1 MGHSFKGV
9 RLVVVGASAGIGRGV
24 AQEAARQGAQVV
36 FSARRAEQLAAAV
49 DEAGAGTPIAVDV
62 RDPDSCAALVE
73 QAVAELGAIDAIV
86 YATATSPLHRLA
98 DSTTDTWAQ
107 VIETNVVG
115 AHEVIR
121 AALPH
126 LAPDA
131 VVAVLSSDS
140 VGTPRPGLVPY
151 ASSKAALEELL
162 RGWRNERPRVRW
174 TCITVG
180 PTVPTEF
187 GIHFDPELMVELFAE
202 WSTLGMAD
210 SSLMATTD
218 VADVIVGT
226 LALLHANPSVNCDH
240 IVLRPSGATA
250 DGTDQRQA
258 AFDQKIAGHEIAG
271 HEIAGHEIA
280 GHEIAGHEIAG
291 GT

>member
-1 MGHSFKGV
+1 VKGV
-9 RLVVVGASAGIGRGV
+9 RLVVVGASAGIGRAV
-24 AQEAARQGAQVV
+24 AQEATRQGAQVV
-36 FSARRAEQLAAAV
+36 FAARRAEQLAAAV
-49 DEAGAGTPIAVDV
+49 DEVGAGTPIAADV
-62 RDPDSCAALVE
+62 RDPQSCVALVE
-73 QAVAELGAIDAIV
+73 EAVAELGEIDAIV
-86 YATATSPLHRLA
+86 YATATSPLHHLP
-98 DSTTDTWAQ
+98 DSTTETWAQ

-126 LAPDA
+126 LALNA
-131 VVAVLSSDS
+131 VVAVMSSDS
-140 VGTPRPGLVPY
+140 VGTPRIGLVPY

-187 GIHFDPELMVELFAE
+187 GIDFDPELMVEIFAE
-202 WSTLGMAD
+202 WSKQGHVDASFM
-210 SSLMATTD
+210 TTAD

-226 LALLHANPSVNCDH
+226 LALLAANPTVNCDR

-258 AFDQKIAGHEIAG
+258 AFDEKIAGEENVGA
-271 HEIAGHEIA
+271 
-280 GHEIAGHEIAG
+280 
-291 GT
+291 

>member
-1 MGHSFKGV
+1 MGETMKGV
-9 RLVVVGASAGIGRGV
+9 RVVVIGASAGIGRAV
-24 AQEAARQGAQVV
+24 AQEAARRGARVV
-36 FSARRAEQLAAAV
+36 FSARRTEQLQSAI
-49 DEAGAGTPIAVDV
+49 DEAGAGIAIAADV
-62 RDPDSCAALVE
+62 RDPASCVALVE
-73 QAVAELGAIDAIV
+73 QAVAELGAIDAIL
-86 YATATSPLHRLA
+86 YASATSPLHRLPDA
-98 DSTTDTWAQ
+98 TTETWDQ

-126 LAPDA
+126 LAPNA
-131 VVAVLSSDS
+131 VVAVMSSDS

-162 RGWRNERPRVRW
+162 RGWRYERPEVRW

-187 GIHFDPELMVELFAE
+187 GITFDPELMMEMFAE
-202 WSTLGMAD
+202 WSKLGMVD

-218 VADVIVGT
+218 VADVIVGM
-226 LALLHANPSVNCDH
+226 LALLAANPTVNCDH
-240 IVLRPSGATA
+240 VVLRPAGGTA

-258 AFDQKIAGHEIAG
+258 AFDQKISEG
-271 HEIAGHEIA
+271 
-280 GHEIAGHEIAG
+280 
-291 GT
+291 

>member
-1 MGHSFKGV
+1 MANNSLKGLRV
-9 RLVVVGASAGIGRGV
+9 VVVGASAGIGRAV
-24 AQEAARQGAQVV
+24 AQEAARQGASVV
-36 FSARRAEQLAAAV
+36 FSARRADKLAEAV
-49 DEAGAGTPIAVDV
+49 DEAGAGTPVTADV
-62 RDPDSCAALVE
+62 RDPASCVALVE

-86 YATATSPLHRLA
+86 YATAASPLHRLP

-126 LAPDA
+126 LAPNA

-140 VGTPRPGLVPY
+140 VGTPRAGLVPY

-162 RGWRNERPRVRW
+162 RGWRNERPQVRW
-174 TCITVG
+174 TCVTVG

-187 GIHFDPELMVELFAE
+187 GIDFDPELMVEIFAE
-202 WSTLGMAD
+202 WSQQGHVDASFM
-210 SSLMATTD
+210 TTTE
-218 VADVIVGT
+218 VGNVIVGT
-226 LALLHANPSVNCDH
+226 LALLAANPSVNCDH
-240 IVLRPSGATA
+240 VVFRPSSASA

-258 AFDQKIAGHEIAG
+258 AFDEKISAEDPSGPARRAESG
-271 HEIAGHEIA
+271 E
-280 GHEIAGHEIAG
+280 G
-291 GT
+291 GS

>member
-1 MGHSFKGV
+1 MGDLRGL
-9 RLVVVGASAGIGRGV
+9 RIVVVGASAGIGRAV
-24 AQEAARQGAQVV
+24 AQQAARQGASVV
-36 FSARRAEQLAAAV
+36 FSARRAEQLAVAG
-49 DEAGAGTPIAVDV
+49 DEAGAGTAIAADV
-62 RDPDSCAALVE
+62 RDPASCVALVE
-73 QAVAELGAIDAIV
+73 DAAAELGAIDLIV
-86 YATATSPLHRLA
+86 YATATSPLHRLP

-126 LAPDA
+126 LAPNA
-131 VVAVLSSDS
+131 VIAVLSSDS

-162 RGWRNERPRVRW
+162 RGWRYEQPQVRW

-187 GIHFDPELMVELFAE
+187 GINFDPDLMMELFAE
-202 WSTLGMAD
+202 WSRLGMAD
-210 SSLMATTD
+210 ASLMATTD

-226 LALLHANPSVNCDH
+226 LALLHGNPGVSCDH
-240 IVLRPSGATA
+240 VVLRPSGATA

-258 AFDQKIAGHEIAG
+258 AFYQKQNEKQDENQAEA
-271 HEIAGHEIA
+271 
-280 GHEIAGHEIAG
+280 
-291 GT
+291 

>member
-1 MGHSFKGV
+1 MGDLKGV
-9 RLVVVGASAGIGRGV
+9 RVVVVGASAGIGRAV
-24 AQEAARQGAQVV
+24 AQEATRRGASVV
-36 FSARRAEQLAAAV
+36 FSARRAEQLTNAV
-49 DEAGAGTPIAVDV
+49 DEAGAGTPITVDV
-62 RDPDSCAALVE
+62 RDPASCVALIE
-73 QAVAELGAIDAIV
+73 EAVAELGAIDAIV
-86 YATATSPLHRLA
+86 YATATSPLHRLP

-126 LAPDA
+126 LAPNA

-140 VGTPRPGLVPY
+140 VGTPRAGLVPY

-162 RGWRNERPRVRW
+162 RGWRNEQPQVRW

-187 GIHFDPELMVELFAE
+187 GIDFDPELMVEIFEE
-202 WSTLGMAD
+202 WSKQGHLDASFM
-210 SSLMATTD
+210 TTPE
-218 VADVIVGT
+218 VAAVIVGA
-226 LALLHANPSVNCDH
+226 LALLAANPTVNCDH
-240 IVLRPSGATA
+240 VVLRPSGATA

-258 AFDQKIAGHEIAG
+258 AFDQKIDERAP
-271 HEIAGHEIA
+271 
-280 GHEIAGHEIAG
+280 
-291 GT
+291 

>member
-1 MGHSFKGV
+1 MGNSLKGV
-9 RLVVVGASAGIGRGV
+9 RVVVVGASAGIGRAV

-49 DEAGAGTPIAVDV
+49 DEAGAGTPIAADV
-62 RDPDSCAALVE
+62 RDPASCVALVE
-73 QAVAELGAIDAIV
+73 QAVAELGEIDMIV
-86 YATATSPLHRLA
+86 YATATSPLHRLP

-126 LAPDA
+126 LAANA

-162 RGWRNERPRVRW
+162 RGWRYEQPQVRW

-187 GIHFDPELMVELFAE
+187 GINFEPELMMELFAD
-202 WSTLGMAD
+202 WSRLGMAD
-210 SSLMATTD
+210 SSLMATTE

-226 LALLHANPSVNCDH
+226 LGLLSANPGVNCDH
-240 IVLRPSGATA
+240 VVLRPSGATA

-258 AFDQKIAGHEIAG
+258 AFDEKISEGPR
-271 HEIAGHEIA
+271 
-280 GHEIAGHEIAG
+280 
-291 GT
+291 

>member
-1 MGHSFKGV
+1 MHGV
-9 RLVVVGASAGIGRGV
+9 RVVVVGASAGIGRAV
-24 AQEAARQGAQVV
+24 AQEATRHGASVV
-36 FSARRAEQLAAAV
+36 FSARRAEQLEAAV
-49 DEAGAGTPIAVDV
+49 DEAGAGTPIAADV
-62 RDPDSCAALVE
+62 RDPTSCVALVE
-73 QAVAELGAIDAIV
+73 QAVAELGAIDVIV
-86 YATATSPLHRLA
+86 YATATSPLHRLP

-126 LAPDA
+126 LAPNA
-131 VVAVLSSDS
+131 IVAVLSSDS

-162 RGWRNERPRVRW
+162 RGWRYEQPHVRW

-187 GIHFDPELMVELFAE
+187 GINFDPDLMMELFAD
-202 WSTLGMAD
+202 WSRLGMAD
-210 SSLMATTD
+210 ASLMATND

-226 LALLHANPSVNCDH
+226 IALLHANPSVNCDH
-240 IVLRPSGATA
+240 VVLRPSGATA
-250 DGTDQRQA
+250 DGTDQRQV
-258 AFDQKIAGHEIAG
+258 AFDEKQADA
-271 HEIAGHEIA
+271 
-280 GHEIAGHEIAG
+280 
-291 GT
+291 

>member
-1 MGHSFKGV
+1 MKGV
-9 RLVVVGASAGIGRGV
+9 RLVVVGASAGIGRAV
-24 AQEAARQGAQVV
+24 AQEAARRGAQVV
-36 FSARRAEQLAAAV
+36 FSARRAEKLAEAI
-49 DEAGAGTPIAVDV
+49 DEAGAGTAVAADV
-62 RDPDSCAALVE
+62 RDPASCVALVE

-86 YATATSPLHRLA
+86 YATAASPLQRLP

-140 VGTPRPGLVPY
+140 VGTPRVGLVPY

-162 RGWRNERPRVRW
+162 RGWRNERPRMRW

-187 GIHFDPELMVELFAE
+187 GIDFDPDLMMEIFAD
-202 WSTLGMAD
+202 WSEQGHVDA
-210 SSLMATTD
+210 SFMATPE
-218 VADVIVGT
+218 VAEVIVGL
-226 LALLHANPSVNCDH
+226 LALLSANPTVNCDH
-240 IVLRPSGATA
+240 VVLRPSGASA

-258 AFDQKIAGHEIAG
+258 AFDQKISAEDPSGPARRAESG
-271 HEIAGHEIA
+271 
-280 GHEIAGHEIAG
+280 
-291 GT
+291 

>member
-1 MGHSFKGV
+1 MGDDNLKGV
-9 RLVVVGASAGIGRGV
+9 RLVVVGASAGIGRAV
-24 AQEAARQGAQVV
+24 AQEATCRGARVV
-36 FSARRAEQLAAAV
+36 FSAEQLTNAV
-49 DEAGAGTPIAVDV
+49 DDAGAGTPITVDV
-62 RDPDSCAALVE
+62 RDPASCVALIE

-86 YATATSPLHRLA
+86 YATATSPLHRLP

-126 LAPDA
+126 LAPNA

-140 VGTPRPGLVPY
+140 VGTPRAGLVPY

-162 RGWRNERPRVRW
+162 RGWRNEQPQVRW

-187 GIHFDPELMVELFAE
+187 GINFDPELMVEIFEE
-202 WSTLGMAD
+202 WSKQGHLDASFM
-210 SSLMATTD
+210 TTPE
-218 VADVIVGT
+218 VAAVIVGA
-226 LALLHANPSVNCDH
+226 LALLAANPTVNCDH
-240 IVLRPSGATA
+240 VVLRPSGATA

-258 AFDQKIAGHEIAG
+258 AFDQKVEERAP
-271 HEIAGHEIA
+271 
-280 GHEIAGHEIAG
+280 
-291 GT
+291 

>member
-1 MGHSFKGV
+1 M
-9 RLVVVGASAGIGRGV
+9 
-24 AQEAARQGAQVV
+24 
-36 FSARRAEQLAAAV
+36 
-49 DEAGAGTPIAVDV
+49 
-62 RDPDSCAALVE
+62 
-73 QAVAELGAIDAIV
+73 
-86 YATATSPLHRLA
+86 
-98 DSTTDTWAQ
+98 
-107 VIETNVVG
+107 ETNVLG

-140 VGTPRPGLVPY
+140 VGTPRIGLVPY

-162 RGWRNERPRVRW
+162 RGWRNEQSQVRW

-187 GIHFDPELMVELFAE
+187 GIDFDPELMMEIFAE
-202 WSTLGMAD
+202 WSEQGHVDT
-210 SSLMATTD
+210 SLMTTTE
-218 VADVIVGT
+218 VADVIAGT
-226 LALLHANPSVNCDH
+226 LALLAANPTVNCDH
-240 IVLRPSGATA
+240 IVLRPSRATA

-258 AFDQKIAGHEIAG
+258 AFDEKIAE
-271 HEIAGHEIA
+271 
-280 GHEIAGHEIAG
+280 

>member
-1 MGHSFKGV
+1 MGHNLKGARV
-9 RLVVVGASAGIGRGV
+9 VVVGASAGIGRAV
-24 AQEAARQGAQVV
+24 AQEAARQGASVV
-36 FSARRAEQLAAAV
+36 FSARRAEQLATAV
-49 DEAGAGTPIAVDV
+49 DEAGAGTPVTADV
-62 RDPDSCAALVE
+62 RDPASCVGLVE
-73 QAVAELGAIDAIV
+73 QAVAELGEIDVIV
-86 YATATSPLHRLA
+86 YATATSPLHRLS
-98 DSTTDTWAQ
+98 DSTADTWAQ

-126 LAPDA
+126 LAPNA

-162 RGWRNERPRVRW
+162 RGWRNERPQVRW

-187 GIHFDPELMVELFAE
+187 GINFDPDLMMELFAD
-202 WSTLGMAD
+202 WSRLGMAD
-210 SSLMATTD
+210 ASLMQTTE

-226 LALLHANPSVNCDH
+226 LGLLSANPGVNCDH
-240 IVLRPSGATA
+240 VVLRPSGATA
-250 DGTDQRQA
+250 DGIR
-258 AFDQKIAGHEIAG
+258 AGRPCLPKEAEG
-271 HEIAGHEIA
+271 PR
-280 GHEIAGHEIAG
+280 
-291 GT
+291 

>member
-1 MGHSFKGV
+1 MSNELKGARV
-9 RLVVVGASAGIGRGV
+9 IVVGASAGIGRAV
-24 AQEAARQGAQVV
+24 AQEATRRGASVV
-36 FSARRAEQLAAAV
+36 FTARRAEQLAAAV
-49 DEAGAGTPIAVDV
+49 DEVGAGTAIPADV
-62 RDPDSCAALVE
+62 RDPESCVALIE
-73 QAVAELGAIDAIV
+73 QAVAELGGIDVIV
-86 YATATSPLHRLA
+86 YATATSPLHRLP
-98 DSTTDTWAQ
+98 DSTADTWAQ

-126 LAPDA
+126 LAANA
-131 VVAVLSSDS
+131 VVAVMSSDS

-162 RGWRNERPRVRW
+162 RGWRNEHPEVRW

-187 GIHFDPELMVELFAE
+187 GINFDPDLMMEMFTE
-202 WSTLGMAD
+202 WSKLGMAD

-218 VADVIVGT
+218 VADVIVG
-226 LALLHANPSVNCDH
+226 LLGLLGANPTVNCDH
-240 IVLRPSGATA
+240 VVLRPSGGSA

-258 AFDQKIAGHEIAG
+258 AFDQKIAEA
-271 HEIAGHEIA
+271 
-280 GHEIAGHEIAG
+280 
-291 GT
+291 